1 MNQWPVIFLS
11 FKDVG
16 GDCFEDAYGLLQS
29 VISQLYVEHT
39 YLEES
44 TEIDESYKDIFG
56 RLKRRQGNKTD
67 VQISLRILMRMMQ
80 IYYGKQVIL
89 LIDEYDVLMAKAGA
103 KSYYNEMLDVIG
115 TMMSQALKD
124 NASLKFSVITG
135 CLRIS
140 KESIFTGSNKFQQLF
155 WIYR

>member
-1 MNQWPVIFLS
+1 M
-11 FKDVG
+11 
-16 GDCFEDAYGLLQS
+16 
-29 VISQLYVEHT
+29 
-39 YLEES
+39 
-44 TEIDESYKDIFG
+44 
-56 RLKRRQGNKTD
+56 KRRQGNKTD

-89 LIDEYDVLMAKAGA
+89 LIDEYDVPMAKAGA

-140 KESIFTGSNKFQQLF
+140 KESIFTGLNNLKIISITNPMYSEHFALHKKK
-155 WIYR
+155 